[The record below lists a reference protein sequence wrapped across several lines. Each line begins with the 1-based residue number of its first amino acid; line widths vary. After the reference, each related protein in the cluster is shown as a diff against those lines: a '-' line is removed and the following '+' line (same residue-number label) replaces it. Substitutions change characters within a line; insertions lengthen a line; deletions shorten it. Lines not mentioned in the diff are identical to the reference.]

1 MSIAEHYMLY
11 MCFILF
17 TNEKKKTIDLYIV
30 HCNLLKLL
38 LTNNLYFKLVL
49 HL

>member
-17 TNEKKKTIDLYIV
+17 TNEKKKNYRSLYCSLQFIKITV
-30 HCNLLKLL
+30 D
-38 LTNNLYFKLVL
+38 
-49 HL
+49 